1 MRKTWKS
8 IDTSVENNTKA
19 LIASHSKTNEYK
31 ILSVANIIIFS
42 RLFGVV
48 LAKEIG
54 GMKENS
60 LLKESS
66 RWRASDTRNKDEM
79 NEKTIENTLISA
91 YDCLDNSLPSTRI
104 SLNPPKQ
111 CNIEDGLAY
120 EKPTRRRA
128 QVLEH
133 VRLVPVEITTC
144 VVQFRVNV
152 GWCGGEFAIE
162 SYMHADL
169 ETLRST
175 IIPTELD
182 CHQAELDGTITIST
196 PEYGSIEALDL
207 KLQLRGGK
215 GTAMFQPIGFSRPD
229 SWCKGTPFILL
240 KIPMKP
246 SNIWI
251 LQAL

>member
-1 MRKTWKS
+1 MSMT
-8 IDTSVENNTKA
+8 
-19 LIASHSKTNEYK
+19 
-31 ILSVANIIIFS
+31 NIIIFS
-42 RLFGVV
+42 VLIGGV
-48 LAKEIG
+48 LTKEIG

-66 RWRASDTRNKDEM
+66 RWRASDTRNKYEM

-111 CNIEDGLAY
+111 CNIGDGSAY

-152 GWCGGEFAIE
+152 GWCGVEFSIE

-182 CHQAELDGTITIST
+182 CYQAEWMGLSLFRLRNMA
-196 PEYGSIEALDL
+196 PL
-207 KLQLRGGK
+207 KHW
-215 GTAMFQPIGFSRPD
+215 T
-229 SWCKGTPFILL
+229 
-240 KIPMKP
+240 
-246 SNIWI
+246 
-251 LQAL
+251 